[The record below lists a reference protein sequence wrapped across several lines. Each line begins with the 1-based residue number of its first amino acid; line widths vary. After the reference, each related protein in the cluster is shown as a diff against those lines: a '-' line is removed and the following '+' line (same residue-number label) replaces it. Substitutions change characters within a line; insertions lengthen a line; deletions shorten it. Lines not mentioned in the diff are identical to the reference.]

1 MFLLILIAAVVA
13 SKAAGLPT
21 SMLGWVVIIIAWT
34 IIEVLWF
41 VGSSSF
47 KTAHAVTEGNKNR
60 AVTPNKTGNQTR
72 SYFLDSAFTNR

>member
-13 SKAAGLPT
+13 STAGLLT
-21 SMLGWVVIIIAWT
+21 SMLGWVVIMIAWA

-41 VGSSSF
+41 VGSYSF
-47 KTAHAVTEGNKNR
+47 KTEHAVTEGNKNR